1 MRAIRNM
8 MRERG
13 DRVAFALAMWLSLIY
28 RETGKGLL
36 LIYLEA
42 KEFERPCPQFKWFCV
57 NLHRLVKAGAI
68 MNDFNC

>member
-1 MRAIRNM
+1 

-42 KEFERPCPQFKWFCV
+42 KEFERPCPQFKWFV
-57 NLHRLVKAGAI
+57 SIFIDQSKQAQ
-68 MNDFNC
+68 